1 MRFEVELFRLYFVPN
16 SNPSFDP
23 MASNLVIVE
32 SPAKAKTIQKYL
44 GNDFT
49 VMSSYGHIRDLCDK
63 GMAIDIENNFTP
75 EYCVSSDKKKLVGEL
90 KKAAKKADKV
100 WLASDEDREGEAIAW
115 HLFESLDLKDESTE
129 RIVFNEI
136 TKTAILRAVE
146 RPRKIN
152 KELVDA
158 QQARRV
164 LDRLVGYELSPV
176 LWKSIQRGLSA
187 GRVQSVAV
195 RLIVEKEREIEKHVP
210 TSSFKVS
217 GEFTDGKISF
227 KAELGT
233 NFKTRE
239 EAEKFLALCVKT
251 QFSVESVEKRPGK
264 RSPAAPFTTS
274 TLQQEASRK
283 LGYSVSQTMTLAQR
297 LYEAGFIT
305 YMRTD
310 SFNLSNDAIG
320 GIAAHVQETFGEEY
334 HQVRKFTTKNKGAQ
348 EAHEAIR
355 PTNFGKK
362 VAGAD
367 DKQKRLYDLIYKRTI
382 ASQMADAQLEN
393 TTIKLQN
400 VNAPDAQRFTAR
412 GQVITFD
419 GFIAVYQE
427 GTDDEST
434 DQLDGQLPAVA
445 IGDLLTSE
453 EIRATERFTKHV
465 PRYTEASL
473 VKKLE
478 ELGIGRPST
487 YAPTIST
494 IQKRN
499 YVLKDSLE
507 GTQRE
512 YQVLRATNDGVSS
525 TVATENYGADKNKLF
540 PTDIGRVV
548 TDFLLEH
555 YGLIMDYQFT
565 AKAEQSFDTVAE
577 GQKQWQDSISEFY
590 GEFHPL
596 IENAPKDARASRL
609 LGEEPGT
616 GEPVYV
622 KLARYGFVFQIG
634 DGDEET
640 KPRFKKLPQGV
651 GYYEAT
657 LEMALRKEVLPRV
670 VGDYKDL
677 EVKANVGRYGP
688 YVMWNKKF
696 YSLTEDTPEE
706 VSLEKAIEVIEL
718 KEKEAANAIIAEFT
732 EEPLIQILKGRY
744 GPYIKSD
751 GKNYKIPKDKEPET
765 LDRAACEELIA
776 AGPSK
781 RRGKKK

>member
-1 MRFEVELFRLYFVPN
+1 
-16 SNPSFDP
+16 

-44 GNDFT
+44 GSEFS

-75 EYCVSSDKKKLVGEL
+75 EYCVSKDKASLVKDL
-90 KKAAKKADKV
+90 RKAAKAADKV

-115 HLFESLDLKDESTE
+115 HLYESLELTDDRTE

-146 RPRKIN
+146 NPRKIN

-195 RLIVEKEREIEKHVP
+195 RLIVEKERQIELHTP
-210 TSSFKVS
+210 TSSYKVS
-217 GEFTDGKISF
+217 GIFTDGKISF
-227 KAELGT
+227 KAEVGT
-233 NFKTRE
+233 NFKTKDD
-239 EAEKFLALCVKT
+239 AEKFLNLCVKAKYG
-251 QFSVESVEKRPGK
+251 VESVEMKPGK

-283 LGYSVSQTMTLAQR
+283 LGFSVSQTMTLAQR
-297 LYEAGFIT
+297 LYEAGHIT

-310 SFNLSNDAIG
+310 SFNLSGDAMA
-320 GIAAHVQETFGEEY
+320 GIAAHVNDQFGEKY
-334 HQVRKFTTKNKGAQ
+334 HQSRKFTTKNKGAQ

-355 PTNFGKK
+355 PTSFSKST
-362 VAGAD
+362 AGGD
-367 DKQKRLYDLIYKRTI
+367 DGQKRLYDLIYKRTI
-382 ASQMADAQLEN
+382 ASQMAEAQLEN

-400 VNAPDAQRFTAR
+400 LNAPDGQRFTAR
-412 GQVITFD
+412 GQVIKFD
-419 GFIAVYQE
+419 GFIRVYQE
-427 GTDDEST
+427 GTDEESSST
-434 DQLDGQLPAVA
+434 DELDGQLPAVKV
-445 IGDLLTSE
+445 GETLTSNR
-453 EIRATERFTKHV
+453 ITATERFTKHT
-465 PRYTEASL
+465 PRYTEAAL

-499 YVLKDSLE
+499 YVIKDSLE
-507 GTQRE
+507 GNSRE
-512 YQVLRATNDGVSS
+512 YNVLSATDDGLS
-525 TVATENYGADKNKLF
+525 AEIANENYGADKNKLF
-540 PTDIGRVV
+540 PTDIGCVV
-548 TDFLLEH
+548 TDFLMEH

-565 AKAEQSFDTVAE
+565 AKAEASFDTVAKGE
-577 GQKQWQDSISEFY
+577 KKWQDSIGEFY

-596 IENAPKDARASRL
+596 IENAPENARASRL

-616 GEPVYV
+616 KEPVYV
-622 KLARYGFVFQIG
+622 KLARYGFVFQFG

-640 KPRFKKLPQGV
+640 KPRFKKLPHGI
-651 GYYEAT
+651 GYYAAT
-657 LEMALRKEVLPRV
+657 LEMALRKEVLPRT
-670 VGDYKDL
+670 VGEFKDL

-688 YVMWNKKF
+688 YVMWNQKF
-696 YSLTEDTPEE
+696 YSLTDDTPEE
-706 VSLEKAIEVIEL
+706 VSLENAIKVIE
-718 KEKEAANAIIAEFT
+718 EKEASDANNTIAEFS
-732 EEPLIQILKGRY
+732 EEPLIQVLKGRY
-744 GPYIKSD
+744 GPYIKSG
-751 GKNYKIPKDKEPET
+751 GKNYKIPKDKEAEE

-776 AGPSK
+776 AGPTKK
-781 RRGKKK
+781 RAKRK

>member
-1 MRFEVELFRLYFVPN
+1 
-16 SNPSFDP
+16 
-23 MASNLVIVE
+23 
-32 SPAKAKTIQKYL
+32 
-44 GNDFT
+44 
-49 VMSSYGHIRDLCDK
+49 MSSYGHIRDLCDK
-63 GMAIDIENNFTP
+63 GMAIDIDNNFTP
-75 EYCVSSDKKKLVGEL
+75 EYCVSSDKKKLVTEL
-90 KKAAKKADKV
+90 KKAAKQADKV

-115 HLFESLDLKDESTE
+115 HLYESLGLKDESTE

-146 RPRKIN
+146 NPRKIN

-195 RLIVEKEREIEKHVP
+195 RLIVEKEREIEGHVP

-251 QFSVESVEKRPGK
+251 KFSVESVEKRPGK

-297 LYEAGFIT
+297 LYEAGHIT

-310 SFNLSNDAIG
+310 SFNLSNDALA
-320 GIAAHVQETFGEEY
+320 GIAAHVQAQYGDNY
-334 HQVRKFTTKNKGAQ
+334 HQARKFNTKSKGAQ

-355 PTNFGKK
+355 PTNFSKNI
-362 VAGAD
+362 AGAD

-412 GQVITFD
+412 GQVITFE

-427 GTDDEST
+427 GTDDENT
-434 DQLDGQLPAVA
+434 DQVDGQLPAVN
-445 IGDLLTSE
+445 IGDLLTSA

-499 YVLKDSLE
+499 YVIKDSLD

-512 YQVLRATNDGVSS
+512 YQVLRATDEGVSS

-565 AKAEQSFDTVAE
+565 AKAEQNFDIVAE
-577 GQKQWQDSISEFY
+577 GQKQWQDSIAEFY

-609 LGEEPGT
+609 LGHEPGT
-616 GEPVYV
+616 NEPVYV

-640 KPRFKKLPQGV
+640 KPRFKKLPHGV

-657 LEMALRKEVLPRV
+657 LDMALREEVLPRT
-670 VGDYKDL
+670 VGTYKDL
-677 EVKANVGRYGP
+677 EIKANVGRYGP

-696 YSLTEDTPEE
+696 FSLTEDTPEE
-706 VSLEKAIEVIEL
+706 VSLEKAIEVIET
-718 KEKEAANAIIAEFT
+718 KEREAANSIIAEFT

-744 GPYIKSD
+744 GPYIKSG
-751 GKNYKIPKDKEPET
+751 GKNFKIPKDKDPES